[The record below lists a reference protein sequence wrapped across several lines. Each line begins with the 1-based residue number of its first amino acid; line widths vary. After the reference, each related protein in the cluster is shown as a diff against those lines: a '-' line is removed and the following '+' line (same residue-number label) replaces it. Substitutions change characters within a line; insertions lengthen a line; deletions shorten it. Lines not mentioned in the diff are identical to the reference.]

1 MKSDLPEILDRCLD
15 ALARGKTVEESLA
28 PYPDSAAE
36 LAPLLLTG
44 ATLRGLP
51 RQVPRPPAL
60 DAALLRAGASLPR
73 RNGAPEAG
81 PALRPGNGRLQRVG
95 RVAFRWATAAALS
108 LVLVAGIGTVSA
120 HSAPGDLLYPLK
132 LATERVTFSLTFSPE
147 KRAELRLSFADDR
160 LDELVRRLQASGAVD
175 PALLRILL
183 REAEL
188 ALNEAGPVQAEHYK
202 LFLAKLGAFNTYQR
216 SAFQTLGKK
225 ARGEDAQL
233 LRRAISV
240 CDERDR
246 WIQERMTSPE
256 GEKEGGRCWGGDCEW

>member
-15 ALARGKTVEESLA
+15 ALARGKTVEECLA
-28 PYPDSAAE
+28 SYPNSAAE
-36 LAPLLLTG
+36 LAPLLVAG

-51 RQVPRPPAL
+51 RQVPRQPAL
-60 DAALLRAGASLPR
+60 DAALLRAGAALPR
-73 RNGAPEAG
+73 RGGTPEGG
-81 PALRPGNGRLQRVG
+81 PATTPGDRWLRSAG

-120 HSAPGDLLYPLK
+120 HSAPGDILYPLK
-132 LATERVTFSLTFSPE
+132 LATERVTFAFTSSPE

-160 LDELVRRLQASGAVD
+160 LDELVRRSQASGTID
-175 PALLRILL
+175 PALLRKLL
-183 REAEL
+183 QEAEL

-216 SAFQTLGKK
+216 STFKTLGAK
-225 ARGEDAQL
+225 AREEDAQL

-246 WIQERMTSPE
+246 WIQERMASPE
-256 GEKEGGRCWGGDCEW
+256 GEKEGERCWGGDCEW